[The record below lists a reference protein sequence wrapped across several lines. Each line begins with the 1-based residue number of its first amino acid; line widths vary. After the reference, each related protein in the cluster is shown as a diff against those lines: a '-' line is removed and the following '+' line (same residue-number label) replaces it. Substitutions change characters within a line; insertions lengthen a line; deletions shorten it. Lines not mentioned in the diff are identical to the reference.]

1 MGSDANRQNVD
12 GHTFW
17 RESTGGGEPVEL
29 TTRTGIEL
37 DEEGCRWVVSAPGA
51 SRGEPVE
58 SGSRE
63 VVRYMRSV
71 VKTMRRATHRT
82 QVRPVPKPVSKG
94 RRRVP
99 ATAPVPCPVCHGEA
113 WHDCELCDGSGAV
126 TQRRADEW
134 ERDHTE

>member
-37 DEEGCRWVVSAPGA
+37 DEEGCRWVVTAPGA
-51 SRGEPVE
+51 GSGEPVE

-63 VVRYMRSV
+63 VVR
-71 VKTMRRATHRT
+71 
-82 QVRPVPKPVSKG
+82 
-94 RRRVP
+94 
-99 ATAPVPCPVCHGEA
+99 
-113 WHDCELCDGSGAV
+113 
-126 TQRRADEW
+126 
-134 ERDHTE
+134 